1 MSYEEDALACQE
13 CGITFN
19 ADDQAYHALKGL
31 TIQPK
36 RCYSCRQARRSARMG
51 ARAGLVEKNGK
62 TWRGG
67 NRPLCLRAASQLL
80 VINKIGE

>member
-51 ARAGLVEKNGK
+51 ARAG
-62 TWRGG
+62 W
-67 NRPLCLRAASQLL
+67 
-80 VINKIGE
+80 